1 MTWLVKTLMYPPS
14 TMDVIAHQRYADEEG
29 HTVVAVGMVAVDAE
43 RDGILIDDVWYL
55 AKAPRE
61 TVLLQDLADLAIHYY
76 PYFFP

>member
-55 AKAPRE
+55 AKAPGE
-61 TVLLQDLADLAIHYY
+61 TGLFQDLADLTIHYY